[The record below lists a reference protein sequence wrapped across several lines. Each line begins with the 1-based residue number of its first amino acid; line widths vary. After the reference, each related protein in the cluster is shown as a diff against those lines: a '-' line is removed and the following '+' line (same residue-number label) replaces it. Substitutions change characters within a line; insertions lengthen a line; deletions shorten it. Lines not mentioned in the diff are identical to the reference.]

1 MLLLFTV
8 RGARLKDWVLV
19 LYGTDRN
26 PHFPM
31 TTAAP
36 TSSTS
41 SPTTTT
47 QRNSR
52 QRKHKPSGYIDNWQS
67 RYYNTNYR
75 TEYDNTYNF
84 NYKKT
89 YNRNRKKPRPRP
101 RPRPQ
106 PRPKPTTTTSTLP
119 TTKQKPFIHRHPYYQ
134 QPRQNNR
141 PRYGHESHM
150 CIFETLAKK
159 NNMSTRQYYEMIKK
173 DLSSGKDS
181 VT

>member
-1 MLLLFTV
+1 MLLLFAV

-52 QRKHKPSGYIDNWQS
+52 QRKHEPSGYIDNWQS

-75 TEYDNTYNF
+75 EYDNSYNY
-84 NYKKT
+84 NHKKT
-89 YNRNRKKPRPRP
+89 YNRKKQRPRP
-101 RPRPQ
+101 RPRPL
-106 PRPKPTTTTSTLP
+106 PTTTTTPTPP
-119 TTKQKPFIHRHPYYQ
+119 TTKLRPFVHRHPYYQ
-134 QPRQNNR
+134 QPRQNTR

-181 VT
+181 VTW